1 MATTLPLAAKVPAF
15 WMTTEKYHGA
25 VPVLVLELNIS
36 VSAGD
41 TQPNGITVLLDEMV
55 VPPPAVTIIV
65 TVVCACTTPPPTAE
79 TIIE

>member
-1 MATTLPLAAKVPAF
+1 MI
-15 WMTTEKYHGA
+15 TEKYHGA

-41 TQPNGITVLLDEMV
+41 TQPKGITVLLEEMDE
-55 VPPPAVTIIV
+55 PPPEVTINV